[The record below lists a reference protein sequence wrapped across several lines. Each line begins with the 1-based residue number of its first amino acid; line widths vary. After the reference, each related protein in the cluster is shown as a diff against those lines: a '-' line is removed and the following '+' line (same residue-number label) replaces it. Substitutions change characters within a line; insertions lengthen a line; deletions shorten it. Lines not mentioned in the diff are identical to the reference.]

1 MQIISTGG
9 FTMINRAVILAG
21 GDGLRLR
28 PLTCTKPKAMLPVCG
43 RPVIDFT
50 LDALGR
56 FGFTSVFIAADR
68 LSNVITDHLDA
79 PLRADMS
86 PQTDFIISSSPEG
99 TCRPIARVAE
109 VSELAENED
118 IAVLYGDLLFET
130 DLSAVLAA
138 HRQNSADVTVVTFP
152 TDKPSGC
159 TLVSVRDGLAA
170 DIIPNPARESCASE
184 LAAAGIFILSGSA
197 AARAGDFGDLLTEFI
212 PALIREGGKVLNFT
226 AKGVFIDIDTP
237 DDLFTASNAVLDE
250 LVPMPDNNSAKK
262 NIVLKAADRPDLKLV
277 PPVYISGSADIAPQ
291 TEIGRGTVIGENVT
305 VCRGAKLNGAVIM
318 DGAYIGERAT
328 VNNAVI
334 GTGARLL
341 TGAAV
346 YEGAAMGDSAV
357 IAEQAVV
364 KCGVKIWNGRHLD
377 SYACA
382 EQDIKYGFLAPAKIG
397 EDGICGET
405 GGVITPQTAAV
416 LGSSLASLGG
426 KIGIGWKDNPASKSL
441 ALAIASGV
449 TAAGAEA
456 WLFGSCTEP
465 ALAYCTAKS
474 RLSAG
479 CRADAG
485 VTAKISLCS
494 GDGLPLSR
502 SEEKIIEGGLNRGEY
517 RRAGFMHFG
526 QLHNTEAIV
535 GLYKNM
541 LEETAPRSLNGIKAV
556 LNTSGSS
563 VADMCGDIMKRI
575 GDKNGEPI
583 VFHIGSDGK
592 GASAYTDETGYVF
605 EEKLILI
612 CCAERFSQGMDV
624 ALPYDFPRA
633 ADRLAE
639 SFGRTVLRYSGCPS
653 DTNDREA
660 RRLAAETPFVR
671 DGAALALT
679 TLNVLE
685 SRGITLAQ
693 AVEELP
699 EMALATRFVA
709 VDKHPVKL
717 LRQICTEEQASGDG
731 IVVND
736 KRGRVMIRP
745 VKTEKGVMMK
755 VESFSME
762 AASELCDFY
771 QDKLKQLEMNSKM

>member
-1 MQIISTGG
+1 
-9 FTMINRAVILAG
+9 MINRAVILAG

-43 RPVIDFT
+43 SPVTDFI
-50 LDALGR
+50 LSALGR
-56 FGFTSVFIAADR
+56 YGFKQVFIAADR
-68 LSNVITDHLDA
+68 LSNVITDHLDV
-79 PLRADMS
+79 PLREDLS
-86 PQTDFIISSSPEG
+86 PQTDYIISSSPEG
-99 TCRPIARVAE
+99 TCRPIARAAE
-109 VSELAENED
+109 ASELADGED
-118 IAVLYGDLLFET
+118 ITVLYGDLLFDT
-130 DLSAVLAA
+130 DLSAALDF
-138 HRQNSADVTVVTFP
+138 HRKNSADVTVVTFP
-152 TDKPSGC
+152 TEKPSGC
-159 TLVSVRDGLAA
+159 TLVSVKDSKVE
-170 DIIPNPARESCASE
+170 DIIPDPARESCVSE

-197 AARAGDFGDLLTEFI
+197 AARAGEYEDLLTEFI
-212 PALIREGGKVLNFT
+212 PGLIRKGGKVLNFT
-226 AKGVFIDIDTP
+226 AEGVFIDINTS
-237 DDLFTASNAVLDE
+237 DDLFTASNAVLGGF
-250 LVPMPDNNSAKK
+250 VPMPDTENTAAAKK
-262 NIVLKAADRPDLKLV
+262 NIVRKAAERPGLKLT
-277 PPVYISGSADIAPQ
+277 PPVYISRSADISPQ
-291 TEIGRGTVIGENVT
+291 AEIGKGTVIGENVT
-305 VCRGAKLNGAVIM
+305 ICRGAKLNGAIVM

-341 TGAAV
+341 TGSAV
-346 YEGAAMGDSAV
+346 YEGAAVGDSAV

-441 ALAIASGV
+441 AMAIAAGV

-456 WLFGSCTEP
+456 WLFGSCTAP
-465 ALAYCTAKS
+465 ALAYCTARS

-502 SEEKIIEGGLNRGEY
+502 SEEKIVEGGLNRGEY

-526 QLHNTEAIV
+526 RFHDTAAIL

-541 LEETAPRSLNGIKAV
+541 LEEEAPRSLNGIKAV
-556 LNTSGSS
+556 LNTSGGA
-563 VADMCGDIMKRI
+563 VTDMCGDIVKRI
-575 GDKNGEPI
+575 SDKNGEPM
-583 VFHIGSDGK
+583 VFHIGGDGS
-592 GASAYTDETGYVF
+592 GLSVYTEETGYVF

-612 CCAERFSQGMDV
+612 CCADRFARGMDV

-639 SFGRTVLRYSGCPS
+639 KYDREVLRYSGCPS

-660 RRLAAETPFVR
+660 RKLAAETPFIR
-671 DGAALALT
+671 DGAALMLT
-679 TLNVLE
+679 TLRVLE
-685 SRGITLAQ
+685 SRGITLAE
-693 AVEELP
+693 ALRELP

-709 VDKHPVKL
+709 VGKHPVRL
-717 LRQICTEEQASGDG
+717 LRQICAEEQASGDG
-731 IVVND
+731 LVVND

-771 QDKLKQLEMNSKM
+771 QDKLKQLEVNDKM

>member
-1 MQIISTGG
+1 
-9 FTMINRAVILAG
+9 MINRAVILAG

-43 RPVIDFT
+43 KPVTDFT
-50 LDALGR
+50 LSALGR
-56 FGFTSVFIAADR
+56 YGFKQVFIAADR
-68 LSNVITDHLDA
+68 LSNVITDHLDV
-79 PLRADMS
+79 PVREDLS
-86 PQTDFIISSSPEG
+86 PQIDYIISSSPEG
-99 TCRPIARVAE
+99 TCRPIARAAE
-109 VSELAENED
+109 ASELAENED
-118 IAVLYGDLLFET
+118 VAVLYGDLLFDT
-130 DLSAVLAA
+130 DLSAALEA
-138 HRQNSADVTVVTFP
+138 HRKNSPDVTVVTFP
-152 TDKPSGC
+152 TEKPSGC
-159 TLVSVRDGLAA
+159 TLVSVRDGAVE
-170 DIIPNPARESCASE
+170 DIIPDPARESCVSE
-184 LAAAGIFILSGSA
+184 LAAAGIFILNGSA
-197 AARAGDFGDLLTEFI
+197 AARAGKYEDLLTDYI
-212 PALIREGGKVLNFT
+212 PALIRGGRNVMNFT
-226 AKGVFIDIDTP
+226 AEGVFIDINTP
-237 DDLFTASNAVLDE
+237 DDLFTASNAVFGGF
-250 LVPMPDNNSAKK
+250 VPMPDTDAAKK
-262 NIVLKAADRPDLKLV
+262 NIVRKSAERPDLKLT
-277 PPVYISGSADIAPQ
+277 PPVYISRSADIAPQ
-291 TEIGRGTVIGENVT
+291 AEIGKGTVIGENVT
-305 VCRGAKLNGAVIM
+305 VCRGAKLNGAIIM

-341 TGAAV
+341 SGAAV
-346 YEGAAMGDSAV
+346 YEGAAVGDSAV

-456 WLFGSCTEP
+456 WLFGSCTAP
-465 ALAYCTAKS
+465 ALAYCTARS

-502 SEEKIIEGGLNRGEY
+502 SEEKIVEGGLNRGEY

-526 QLHNTEAIV
+526 RLHDTAAIL

-556 LNTSGSS
+556 LNTSGGS
-563 VADMCGDIMKRI
+563 VTDMCGDIVKRI
-575 GDKNGEPI
+575 SDKNGEPM
-583 VFHIGSDGK
+583 VFHIGGDGN
-592 GASAYTDETGYVF
+592 GLSVYTEETGYVF

-612 CCAERFSQGMDV
+612 CCADRFSRGRDI

-639 SFGRTVLRYSGCPS
+639 KYDREVLRYSGCPS

-660 RRLAAETPFVR
+660 RKLAAETPFIR
-671 DGAALALT
+671 DGAALMLT
-679 TLNVLE
+679 TLRVLE
-685 SRGITLAQ
+685 SRGITLAE
-693 AVEELP
+693 ALRELP

-709 VDKHPVKL
+709 VGKHPVRL
-717 LRQICTEEQASGDG
+717 LRQICAEEQASGDG

-755 VESFSME
+755 VESYSME

-771 QDKLKQLEMNSKM
+771 QDKLKQLEVNDKM